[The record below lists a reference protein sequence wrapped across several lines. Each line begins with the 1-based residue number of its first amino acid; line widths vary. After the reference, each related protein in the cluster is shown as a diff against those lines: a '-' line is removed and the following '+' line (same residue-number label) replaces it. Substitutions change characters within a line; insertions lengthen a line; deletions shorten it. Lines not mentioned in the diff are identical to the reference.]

1 MGGDSPKRSSL
12 GGEATPFRGA
22 VVSKPTELLRAGRHR
37 TTISQKTISVCIR
50 EWLRPGCNPLQAA
63 RAGGWAG
70 KKIEIKSDEKE
81 KRGKEK
87 ATRKEEKK
95 KGKTIQI
102 IFLVFKKN
110 KEEKDSGQPI
120 RMRSKRRAALQFV
133 PEPAVSS
140 IRPGFLPL
148 KNRFPPVNALTA
160 PNPLPL
166 PFLPSPLP
174 S

>member
-1 MGGDSPKRSSL
+1 MGGDSPESTSL

-37 TTISQKTISVCIR
+37 ATISQKTICVCIR

-120 RMRSKRRAALQFV
+120 RMRSTMRGSVIKETIRIRAPHLQTSGSTSKIFLSRRAQGLRASLAKSELSFS
-133 PEPAVSS
+133 E
-140 IRPGFLPL
+140 
-148 KNRFPPVNALTA
+148 
-160 PNPLPL
+160 
-166 PFLPSPLP
+166 
-174 S
+174 